1 MTESDEEVIAAAER
15 FGISGL
21 LTKEQ
26 FDHLVALARRG
37 AAIPDVPTEE
47 MQEAASPRPAHWDK
61 TDLSTRLRLHA
72 EAIRADDYRAMIA
85 KALEPRT

>member
-37 AAIPDVPTEE
+37 AAIPDEPTYD
-47 MQEAASPRPAHWDK
+47 MLMAAGPSQHSFYTTMA
-61 TDLSTRLRLHA
+61 
-72 EAIRADDYRAMIA
+72 YRAMIA